1 MTPSPQ
7 KLRVYEALHS
17 LNRAFEQVLA
27 VLGRLQEFPFFR
39 REPLGHFHVVVE
51 ETRAWANFEL
61 LEVLLDREQDAWA
74 RFGRRR
80 DRWEKK
86 YRDPDDILLEAE
98 RLKRKLGKSAGK
110 RGAKGSSGGRH
121 V

>member
-1 MTPSPQ
+1 MTPTPQ
-7 KLRVYEALHS
+7 KLRIFEILHT

-27 VLGRLQEFPFFR
+27 DLGRLQEFPFFH
-39 REPLGHFHVVVE
+39 REPLGHFQVVVE
-51 ETRAWANFEL
+51 EIRAWANFEL

-86 YRDPDDILLEAE
+86 YSDPDDILLEAE

-110 RGAKGSSGGRH
+110 RRAQGGKGGAK
-121 V
+121 

>member
-1 MTPSPQ
+1 MTPGPQ
-7 KLRVYEALHS
+7 KLDVYEALHS
-17 LNRAFEQVLA
+17 LNQAFGQVLA
-27 VLGRLQEFPFFR
+27 DLRRLQEFTFFR
-39 REPLGHFHVVVE
+39 REPLGHFQVVVE

-74 RFGRRR
+74 RFGRLR

-98 RLKRKLGKSAGK
+98 RLKWKLGKSAGK
-110 RGAKGSSGGRH
+110 RRARGGKGGAK
-121 V
+121 